1 MGSVQALALA
11 VRRGEPMAVARAIT
25 MAERRHPSSGQL
37 QAALAGAD
45 GSGYTVGITGPPG
58 VGKSTVTSA
67 LIGQYRSRGLRVGV
81 LAIDPSSPVT
91 GGALLGDRL
100 RMRDHTLD
108 DGVYIRSM
116 ASAGELGGLATAA
129 YQALRV
135 LQAAGY
141 DMVLL
146 ETVGVG
152 QSEIDVVTLA
162 DTVVLLVAPG
172 AGDEIQASKAG
183 IGEVGDLIAVNKS
196 DQPGADQAVRDYVRM
211 VRLDASGSG
220 PPAWRR
226 PVVRTIASQGQV
238 TELVRAIEAH
248 REFLG
253 QGPQRD
259 QRRRSRAIAEIQRAA
274 LAILRSQLESDS
286 LETITRQLASQVMT
300 GESAVETAAERLA
313 DAASATRTAPGKA
326 GSIVIDQ
333 NINPEDSQ

>member
-1 MGSVQALALA
+1 
-11 VRRGEPMAVARAIT
+11 MAVARAIT
-25 MAERRHPSSGQL
+25 MAERRHPSSGRL
-37 QAALAGAD
+37 QAELAGAD

-100 RMRDHTLD
+100 RMRDHALD

-135 LQAAGY
+135 LQAAGC

-146 ETVGVG
+146 ETVGIG

-162 DTVVLLVAPG
+162 DTVVLLAAPG
-172 AGDEIQASKAG
+172 AGDEIQVSKAG

-196 DQPGADQAVRDYVRM
+196 DQPGADQIVRDFVRM
-211 VRLDASGSG
+211 VRLDAREPGT
-220 PPAWRR
+220 PAWRR

-259 QRRRSRAIAEIQRAA
+259 RRRRACAIAEIQRAA

-286 LETITRQLASQVMT
+286 LETITRQLASRVMT
-300 GESAVETAAERLA
+300 GQIAVEAAAKRLV
-313 DAASATRTAPGKA
+313 DAASATRTPAPPGKA
-326 GSIVIDQ
+326 GSIVTDQ
-333 NINPEDSQ
+333 NTNPEESP